1 MRVHRVQG
9 RGEGLP
15 ADSWPDRVPTVGAG
29 LSRVQ
34 RPMRLLR
41 TPMAGCRMLGR
52 ALLRRLEAAPATCAF
67 LAPVHLLRAAP
78 EDPLT
83 PAHLLPH
90 TALLQPTCTSDGVL
104 LMVQLVCVCVCEVRT
119 ERRPT
124 AAWKSGAAD
133 ATCLVL
139 LACRPPSG
147 DWSGCPTRRQPFLN
161 LHVHRH
167 LPNESSHHIYP
178 ALVAAWV
185 RTCLKQKVLHHQAV
199 RIPGMR
205 GERCERRE
213 RLVRLARMD
222 SLLSSCFDVHSGAQ
236 SSPHL
241 ANWPL
246 QAVTLGLRPRC
257 HQHDILLTA
266 INVEHLP
273 VQLYMVSPHTATYQH
288 GSRSRSSRPF
298 EIHRCMRQ
306 GSSETFVSKSVK
318 HRVANGPAS
327 RAFSFVGTPFVERRF
342 SLRGGVMAGGA
353 S

>member
-1 MRVHRVQG
+1 MFGSV
-9 RGEGLP
+9 GLP
-15 ADSWPDRVPTVGAG
+15 ASKWGLVRLPNPQAAFFKLACAPSLAERVIPSYLSGLGGCLGAD
-29 LSRVQ
+29 LSETKGSAS
-34 RPMRLLR
+34 P
-41 TPMAGCRMLGR
+41 
-52 ALLRRLEAAPATCAF
+52 
-67 LAPVHLLRAAP
+67 
-78 EDPLT
+78 
-83 PAHLLPH
+83 
-90 TALLQPTCTSDGVL
+90 
-104 LMVQLVCVCVCEVRT
+104 
-119 ERRPT
+119 
-124 AAWKSGAAD
+124 SGAD
-133 ATCLVL
+133 
-139 LACRPPSG
+139 P
-147 DWSGCPTRRQPFLN
+147 
-161 LHVHRH
+161 RH
-167 LPNESSHHIYP
+167 
-178 ALVAAWV
+178 A
-185 RTCLKQKVLHHQAV
+185 
-199 RIPGMR
+199 